1 MSRRCFEGASKVSP
15 RCFSTDKFSFHVSRF
30 FLLFLFPHLQ
40 RTIPLETFRPV
51 DALLDSNGMK
61 RNEKNLR
68 PTIARFSSSK
78 ANIIFTAFTT
88 RFMITRYE
96 TRGRNEKMRDNF
108 QRKGFF
114 FYTETPYFFY
124 LSRGSRGGE
133 ERVSSRHDS
142 FSWIVHERRK

>member
-1 MSRRCFEGASKVSP
+1 MLRR
-15 RCFSTDKFSFHVSRF
+15 
-30 FLLFLFPHLQ
+30 FLLAVFLQINFPSTCLVFFFFFYSPIFNE
-40 RTIPLETFRPV
+40 RYLWKPF

-68 PTIARFSSSK
+68 PTIARFSSSN

-88 RFMITRYE
+88 RFTITRYE
-96 TRGRNEKMRDNF
+96 IRGRNEKMRDNF

-142 FSWIVHERRK
+142 FSWIVHARRK